1 MFQAEP
7 NNFRELRTTSRP
19 DIILRMSHNEDTGEV
34 FVGSSDAKVYQ
45 VNPGVENPE
54 FIPLEGHTSYVMGL
68 VDTGKYVVSGSYD
81 KSLIWWN
88 KETKERVRQIELA
101 HDRWIRNLAIT
112 PDKKYVL
119 SVADDMACKIWA

>member
-45 VNPGVENPE
+45 VNPGVENP
-54 FIPLEGHTSYVMGL
+54 
-68 VDTGKYVVSGSYD
+68 
-81 KSLIWWN
+81 
-88 KETKERVRQIELA
+88 
-101 HDRWIRNLAIT
+101 
-112 PDKKYVL
+112 
-119 SVADDMACKIWA
+119 